1 MQWRIHDFPSNLE
14 RTPILYFC
22 HNFGEKSLQLKKNWS
37 ILRGIRLLRPWNE
50 AMACGNLL
58 CTTNDK
64 SELSVTH
71 NERESFGAP
80 RLSVQLCQYFL
91 GPSNWKNLPGNEAC
105 GGRRQSPIN
114 IDTSKVQFNESLGK
128 FIFTGYNTNPSRV
141 TLLNNGHGGEI
152 LKNTPFSWM
161 IKGYIFYLLMSKR

>member
-1 MQWRIHDFPSNLE
+1 MAHPWFPIKPGEDTDPIFLPQFWREKLAIEKKLVHFEGHPPPPALEWSNGMWQF
-14 RTPILYFC
+14 T
-22 HNFGEKSLQLKKNWS
+22 
-37 ILRGIRLLRPWNE
+37 
-50 AMACGNLL
+50 

-71 NERESFGAP
+71 NERESFGAL
-80 RLSVQLCQYFL
+80 RLSVQLWQYFL

-128 FIFTGYNTNPSRV
+128 FIFTGYSTNPSRM

-152 LKNTPFSWM
+152 HKNTPFSWM